1 MDGNSSETKE
11 KIFNTAIALF
21 HTKGYKG
28 TTIRA
33 IAASAK
39 VNSANISYY
48 FNGKQGLL
56 EACFIRFFEPYIACL
71 EEEVQNLSE
80 EGLKRAAFRI
90 LHFQSENHLL
100 ARFVWREVTVDSQIV
115 REILSTYFMK
125 ERYLLKKLAKAWCG
139 PGIQAGKLN
148 FLMIQLKSMLSM
160 PYLNSQYIWE
170 VWGMQPE
177 EPYFAE
183 KYGKSVAE
191 WLDSIRQNAGAQPE
205 PLLLE
210 TAF

>member
-56 EACFIRFFEPYIACL
+56 EACFIRFF
-71 EEEVQNLSE
+71 
-80 EGLKRAAFRI
+80 
-90 LHFQSENHLL
+90 
-100 ARFVWREVTVDSQIV
+100 
-115 REILSTYFMK
+115 
-125 ERYLLKKLAKAWCG
+125 
-139 PGIQAGKLN
+139 
-148 FLMIQLKSMLSM
+148 
-160 PYLNSQYIWE
+160 
-170 VWGMQPE
+170 
-177 EPYFAE
+177 
-183 KYGKSVAE
+183 
-191 WLDSIRQNAGAQPE
+191 
-205 PLLLE
+205 
-210 TAF
+210 

>member
-100 ARFVWREVTVDSQIV
+100 SRFVWREVTVDSQIV

-125 ERYLLKKLAKAWCG
+125 ERYLLKNLPR
-139 PGIQAGKLN
+139 PGVLESRRATE
-148 FLMIQLKSMLSM
+148 LSHD
-160 PYLNSQYIWE
+160 P
-170 VWGMQPE
+170 
-177 EPYFAE
+177 AE
-183 KYGKSVAE
+183 KHAVDAVFKQPVHSGSMGHAAGRTVFCRK
-191 WLDSIRQNAGAQPE
+191 IRQIGCRMAGQHPAKRGAQPE